1 MATYKVVENIN
12 VEEYGVKL
20 GDKCDSRPSLGYDA
34 EGCCFY
40 SKEWAGDG
48 IWFLRWEQVRK
59 VEE

>member
-1 MATYKVVENIN
+1 MATYKVVDNHN
-12 VEEYGVKL
+12 LAKYGIKL
-20 GDKCDSRPSLGYDA
+20 GDKCASRPSLGYGA
-34 EGCCFY
+34 EGCWFY